1 MIIYSSIVLLL
12 TLCPLVLA
20 AGNPGIL
27 ISVPF
32 PLNIPT
38 ITLPL
43 PIPIENIVISNLE
56 LTNTN
61 LQELS
66 YLWNFAIKK
75 ADVNVTSS
83 HIIFNWNY
91 KGHSGIGFF
100 TEENLTL

>member
-1 MIIYSSIVLLL
+1 MIIYSSILLL
-12 TLCPLVLA
+12 LSLSPLALA

-32 PLNIPT
+32 PLKVPT

-56 LTNTN
+56 LTQTN
-61 LQELS
+61 LQELD

-100 TEENLTL
+100 TEENLSL